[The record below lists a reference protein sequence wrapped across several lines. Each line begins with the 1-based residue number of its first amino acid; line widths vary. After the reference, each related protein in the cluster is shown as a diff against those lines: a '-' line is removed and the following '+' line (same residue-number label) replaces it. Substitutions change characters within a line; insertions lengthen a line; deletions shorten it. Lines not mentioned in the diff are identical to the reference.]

1 MLKSIFSMAVVR
13 VITLGFPLLIIPLLI
28 KILGLE
34 NYGRYAVIFAISN
47 VVAAF
52 INYGFDYTASR
63 DFARTEKQHE
73 QNQLF
78 SIFLI
83 CKSIVAVIIFFIII
97 FISTIK
103 NYALWD
109 VSATLL
115 YSISQVIIP
124 IYVFQGLKKMGY
136 LIFNTLFLNISYLIF
151 LLFILYKGYDLT
163 SGALFFSYALINLI
177 AAIAMVIYIRSV
189 FSIKIKPVH
198 LNTVKEKF
206 SEGFAIFISRIF
218 SMGISQVG
226 IIALSHTL
234 NPTALGYYAVG
245 DKLIRATNSIFYAFQ
260 QATFPYFCK
269 DRQIK
274 KFNQLMVLLV
284 IGAVSG
290 VLVINLFSDF
300 IAFSLLHLNK
310 SGYIFSI
317 ISWALIPMAISGMI
331 GINYL
336 LANNMNKIFSGTL
349 LFGAIVNLALLYS
362 LSRVYSWHGA
372 VYATLITETL
382 IALIMVAIYFH
393 NEYVKSGSS

>member
-1 MLKSIFSMAVVR
+1 MAIVR

-28 KILGLE
+28 KTLGLE

-73 QNQLF
+73 KDELF

-83 CKSIVAVIIFFIII
+83 CKSIVALLTFLIII
-97 FISTIK
+97 FISAIK
-103 NYALWD
+103 SYALWD
-109 VSATLL
+109 VSAILL
-115 YSISQVIIP
+115 YSISQVLIP
-124 IYVFQGLKKMGY
+124 IYVFQGLKKMQY
-136 LIFNTLFLNISYLIF
+136 LIFNTVFLNVSYLIF
-151 LLFILYKGYDLT
+151 LLFILYRGYGLT

-177 AAIAMVIYIRSV
+177 AAIAMIIYIRKV
-189 FSIKIKPVH
+189 FFIRIKPVRF
-198 LNTVKEKF
+198 NRVKDKF
-206 SEGFAIFISRIF
+206 SEGFAIFVSRIF

-260 QATFPYFCK
+260 QATYPYFCK

-274 KFNQLMVLLV
+274 KFNQLLVLLV
-284 IGAVSG
+284 IGAVVG
-290 VLVINLFSDF
+290 VLAINLFSDF
-300 IAFSLLHLNK
+300 IAFSLLRLNEN
-310 SGYIFSI
+310 GYIFSI
-317 ISWALIPMAISGMI
+317 ISWTLIPMAISGMI
-331 GINYL
+331 GVNYL
-336 LANNMNKIFSGTL
+336 LANNMNKIFSGSL
-349 LFGAIVNLALLYS
+349 LFGAIVNLTLLYF
-362 LSRVYSWHGA
+362 LSRIYSWHGA

-382 IALIMVAIYFH
+382 IALVMVAIYFH
-393 NEYVKSGSS
+393 KEYAKSGNS